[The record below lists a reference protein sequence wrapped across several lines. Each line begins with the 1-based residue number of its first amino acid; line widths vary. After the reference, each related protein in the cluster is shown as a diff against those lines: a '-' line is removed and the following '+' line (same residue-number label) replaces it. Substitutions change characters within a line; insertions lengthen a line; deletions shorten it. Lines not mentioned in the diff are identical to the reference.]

1 MNNLHIVTV
10 ATESKYYF
18 PYLVESCKRHGQ
30 ELEVL
35 GYGEK
40 WQGFNHKFQLMYNY
54 LKKLP
59 PTDIVCFVDGYDV
72 LCVRDLNELKTEF
85 IKTSKEKKCKIIVA
99 QDKHTN
105 YFFDFIHPYI
115 FGTCKNL
122 HLNSGTYIGYVSDVL
137 DIIKTIYESNPDKG
151 NDDQK
156 LLTEYCNHNEKQFYI
171 DVKNKFFF
179 TQLSF
184 LSEIYNYVNIKNND
198 EVVVNHEKPFFIHV
212 PHGYLDNL
220 IIKLGYNYDYNNKI
234 NNQIFVEEFTKKI
247 WKGALKNYIII
258 FLVIIILIIIYQIF
272 KGKIFYTIKN
282 YKFNFLKK
290 NKK

>member
-18 PYLVESCKRHGQ
+18 PYLVKSCKKHGK

-40 WQGFNHKFQLMYNY
+40 WQGFNHKFALMVDY

-59 PTDIVCFVDGYDV
+59 PNDIVCFVDGYDV
-72 LCVRDLNELKTEF
+72 LCVRDLNEMKREF
-85 IKTSKEKKCKIIVA
+85 IKKSKEKKCKIIVA

-105 YFFDFIHPYI
+105 YFFDFIHPYL

-122 HLNSGTYIGYVSDVL
+122 YLNSGTYIGYVSDL
-137 DIIKTIYESNPDKG
+137 LKILNKIYKKNPDKEK
-151 NDDQK
+151 DDQK
-156 LLTEYCNHNEKQFYI
+156 LLTDYCNHNEKQFYV
-171 DVKNKFFF
+171 DVKNTFFF
-179 TQLSF
+179 TQVSF
-184 LSEIYNYVNIKNND
+184 LSEIDNYINIKNN
-198 EVVVNHEKPFFIHV
+198 EVIVNHENPFFIHA

-220 IIKLGYNYDYNNKI
+220 IIKLGYNYDNNNKI
-234 NNQIFVEEFTKKI
+234 NNQIFVEEFTNKI

-258 FLVIIILIIIYQIF
+258 FLVIIFIIIIYKF
-272 KGKIFYTIKN
+272 FADKILNTIKK